1 MKMMIRTV
9 ITKALLIASVVSS
22 VAFAHQS
29 HDTISSETALNI
41 ANKSLKQLTFK
52 DLGFEVGKLDASW
65 KLLSDSNLR
74 VIQTL
79 DKTFIISATNATNAT
94 NATKATDTP
103 SKNVIYFEIAKN
115 GKVLGVK
122 ESKDSNE

>member
-94 NATKATDTP
+94 KATDTP

>member
-41 ANKSLKQLTFK
+41 VNKSLKQLTFK

-79 DKTFIISATNATNAT
+79 DKTFIISATNAT
-94 NATKATDTP
+94 DTP

-122 ESKDSNE
+122 DSKDSNE

>member
-1 MKMMIRTV
+1 MKMIIRTV
-9 ITKALLIASVVSS
+9 VSTALVIASIASS
-22 VAFAHQS
+22 VAFAHQN
-29 HDTISSETALNI
+29 HDAINRETALNI
-41 ANKSLKQLTFK
+41 ANKVVKQLTFR

-74 VIQTL
+74 VVQTL
-79 DKTFIISATNATNAT
+79 DKTFIISATNTT
-94 NATKATDTP
+94 

-122 ESKDSNE
+122 DNNE